1 MLRCQLC
8 GGPGDEL
15 ARTGQHIWLGCRDC
29 HRSWRAAW
37 AGSGSELPVVP
48 PMPKAERTAWTDGSI
63 VKGSLLTIVAVSIAF
78 TVRLALKPIIGE
90 ASPFLLFTPVVM
102 LAAFY
107 GGPAAGLLATGLSA
121 VLGSHFFLQT
131 LGETVVEKWD
141 RVTLFLLVG
150 TLITALNAVVRSTR
164 QRLSES
170 LWRELKAR
178 AQAEAANESKDRFLA
193 TISHELQTPASVV
206 LGWAAT
212 IRTSELT
219 GEALGRALAAI
230 ERNARVQ
237 SKLVEDMLDIAR
249 ITSGTLRFDRQFV
262 DLTSVVR
269 AAVEQIRPSLEKR
282 HLDLAFE
289 LDGEECP
296 MLADPLRLHQ
306 VFTNL
311 LSNAV
316 KFTPIGGRVGI
327 AMARTSTQTTIAIS
341 DTGVGIAPEFLHRM
355 FHPFEQDSHTVSFSH
370 RGLGLG
376 LSICRHLVEQHG
388 GAITAASEGPGKGTT
403 VTVTLPLEQRTG
415 VTEDA
420 HCRVALDAL
429 RSVSV
434 LVVEHDD
441 DTRAFMTAVL
451 ERYGANVRGSASAAE
466 ALRILKRT
474 DCDVL
479 LCDLRMPGVDGLDFI
494 RDVRSQADDHVI
506 SFPAASIAVSARPQD
521 HDEALSAG
529 YQLHLRKPVEPE
541 DLAAAVLALRRPRDG
556 PVVH

>member
-1 MLRCQLC
+1 
-8 GGPGDEL
+8 
-15 ARTGQHIWLGCRDC
+15 
-29 HRSWRAAW
+29 
-37 AGSGSELPVVP
+37 
-48 PMPKAERTAWTDGSI
+48 MPKAERTAWTDGSI
-63 VKGSLLTIVAVSIAF
+63 VKGSLLTIGAVSLAF

-90 ASPFLLFTPVVM
+90 ASPFLVFTPAVM

-121 VLGSHFFLQT
+121 VLGSHFFLQA

-170 LWRELKAR
+170 LWGELKAR
-178 AQAEAANESKDRFLA
+178 AQAEAANQSKDRFLA
-193 TISHELQTPASVV
+193 IVSHELQTPASVV

-212 IRTSELT
+212 IRTSQLT

-249 ITSGTLRFDRQFV
+249 ITSGTLRFDRQSV
-262 DLTSVVR
+262 DLTSVIR
-269 AAVEQIRPSLEKR
+269 AAVEQIRPSLEKH
-282 HLDLAFE
+282 HLDLEFE

-296 MLADPLRLHQ
+296 VLADPLRLHQ

-355 FHPFEQDSHTVSFSH
+355 FHPFEQDSHTVSFSR

-403 VTVTLPLEQRTG
+403 VTVTLPLEPRTR

-420 HCRVALDAL
+420 HRRVALDAL

-434 LVVEHDD
+434 LVVDHDD
-441 DTRAFMTAVL
+441 DTRALTTAVL
-451 ERYGANVRGSASAAE
+451 ERYGANVRASASAAE

-479 LCDLRMPGVDGLDFI
+479 LCDLRMPGVDGLEFI
-494 RDVRSQADDHVI
+494 RDVRNQADEHVA
-506 SFPAASIAVSARPQD
+506 SFPAAWIAVSARPQD
-521 HDEALSAG
+521 RDEALSAG

-541 DLAAAVLALRRPRDG
+541 DLAAAVLALRRRG
-556 PVVH
+556 GGSVVH